1 MGVLHNSNKCS
12 LSYTTVVY
20 SLLLLPPQ
28 QWDGITPMLA
38 SGRASSHYSTS
49 PRPPVFGCLLHDQSL
64 TTVKVFAAAAAAAAV
79 AVAVSIIGGV
89 VIATVTVAV
98 VVIVIVTI
106 AIRVSAA
113 AASAAAFS

>member
-1 MGVLHNSNKCS
+1 MGVLHNSNECS

-28 QWDGITPMLA
+28 RWDGITPMLA

-64 TTVKVFAAAAAAAAV
+64 TTVKVFAAAAAASA
-79 AVAVSIIGGV
+79 AVSIIGGV
-89 VIATVTVAV
+89 VIAAVTVAV
-98 VVIVIVTI
+98 VVIVIVII